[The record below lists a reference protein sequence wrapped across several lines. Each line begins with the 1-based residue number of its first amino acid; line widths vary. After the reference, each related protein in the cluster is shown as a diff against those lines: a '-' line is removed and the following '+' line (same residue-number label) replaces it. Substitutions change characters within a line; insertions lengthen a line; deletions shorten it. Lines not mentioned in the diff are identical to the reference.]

1 MNLGRYLL
9 AAVIIGFF
17 TREALVWAGAWSPY
31 STQSFAQSEE
41 APALTREAVVLVV
54 QTLESQP
61 GSIAITL
68 VMAGLLSLL
77 LRRLF
82 RAELS
87 GWGKALALGSFLAGH
102 ITILGAAMRL
112 IYAPLTLALTGRPAE
127 LSLSLS
133 LGLGAV
139 YAGIV
144 TYGCFGSGWWSAV
157 KGLFGLGWATA
168 EIASLSCLGTVACA
182 SKRPGRARPTT
193 PCRRRAFRRSAPRW
207 PGLPWHFRSRCC
219 CTLPPRPTIGWGRRI
234 ASLLWRREQS
244 ERHVLKPG
252 RPMGAQLHLAVGW
265 TVA

>member
-182 SKRPGRARPTT
+182 LRLAWTRPSHYAVPEE
-193 PCRRRAFRRSAPRW
+193 
-207 PGLPWHFRSRCC
+207 GLPAFSAAMAGVAVAFS
-219 CTLPPRPTIGWGRRI
+219 LP
-234 ASLLWRREQS
+234 LL
-244 ERHVLKPG
+244 
-252 RPMGAQLHLAVGW
+252 LHAATEAYYRLG
-265 TVA
+265 